1 MRLLDPTFLTV
12 CAIALG
18 AWLLIA
24 LGHALAFGL
33 KAWIAGLV
41 AERYLSRNRQQPPQ
55 P

>member
-1 MRLLDPTFLTV
+1 MHLLDPTFLTV

-33 KAWIAGLV
+33 KAWIAGLI
-41 AERYLSRNRQQPPQ
+41 AERFLDRDRQRRP
-55 P
+55 